1 MSWKCGII
9 KLHRKIQK
17 KEAGAVKRDVKV
29 IKGDT
34 TVAAKHLPKSL
45 NLKYRRKHILIIESL

>member
-29 IKGDT
+29 IKGEP
-34 TVAAKHLPKSL
+34 H
-45 NLKYRRKHILIIESL
+45 